1 MNRIIQAFVGID
13 LSFDKPFC
21 TGVEHS
27 YAHSNLHV
35 ILEEYEC
42 PFEKDYK
49 YGFVAYDDQSG
60 SLSVLDRWHACEVA
74 RNAGQLKP
82 DYSNANNLSS
92 YMLTF
97 YRAPVEVYE
106 RINGMLDG
114 ILQSLKRKLSV

>member
-27 YAHSNLHV
+27 YAHSNLHA

-42 PFEKDYK
+42 PFAKDYK
-49 YGFVAYDDQSG
+49 YGFVVYDDQSG
-60 SLSVLDRWHACEVA
+60 RLSVLDRWHACEVA
-74 RNAGQLKP
+74 RSVGQLKFE
-82 DYSNANNLSS
+82 YSDANNLSS

-97 YRAPVEVYE
+97 SDAPAEVNG
-106 RINGMLDG
+106 RITRMQDG
-114 ILQSLKRKLSV
+114 ILLGFKRKTF